1 MMNKQTLAALFI
13 IGVMVF
19 STFGFILSE
28 STGNAQTFSY
38 QGKSFVLTEE
48 GLFTLIN
55 NKKIF
60 FTSLPD
66 RLESVDVEDS
76 VKKIFKESPVITI
89 SYDPNSE
96 DAELLGYAQYS
107 FEDRSI
113 KIGKPIVIN
122 ALTNAQNFSLPEITC
137 ANSSQTSP
145 VLVFEKSNTS
155 SAQLK
160 NDCVIVKYSSQ
171 QDLLEVID
179 KLVYIV
185 AGVLA

>member
-1 MMNKQTLAALFI
+1 MVNKQTLAALFI

-38 QGKSFVLTEE
+38 KGKSFVLTEE

-55 NKKIF
+55 GKKVF

-66 RLESVDVEDS
+66 RLESIAVEDS
-76 VKKIFKESPVITI
+76 VKKLFKETPVITI
-89 SYDPNSE
+89 SYNPYSE
-96 DAELLGYAQYS
+96 DAELLGYAQFS

-113 KIGKPIVIN
+113 KLGRPIVIN
-122 ALTNAQNFSLPEITC
+122 ALTNAQNFSLPEINC
-137 ANSSQTSP
+137 VNASQTSP
-145 VLVFEKSNTS
+145 VLIFEKSNTS

-160 NDCVIVKYSSQ
+160 NDCVVVKYSSQ
-171 QDLLEVID
+171 QDLLEIVD

-185 AGVLA
+185 A

>member
-38 QGKSFVLTEE
+38 KGKAFVLTEE

-55 NKKIF
+55 GKKVF

-66 RLESVDVEDS
+66 RLENIAVENS
-76 VKKIFKESPVITI
+76 VKKLFKETPVITI
-89 SYDPNSE
+89 SYNPNSE
-96 DAELLGYAQYS
+96 DAELLGYAQFS

-122 ALTNAQNFSLPEITC
+122 ALTNSTGYSLPEMNC
-137 ANSSQTSP
+137 ANATQTSP
-145 VLVFEKSNTS
+145 ILVFEKSNET

-160 NDCVIVKYSSQ
+160 NDCVTIKYSSQ
-171 QDLLEVID
+171 QDLFEVVD

-185 AGVLA
+185 AGVLE